1 MKIGSIFRIVYSKV
15 IFNVIF
21 TRCMLSRDRKLV
33 SPYCHIHPHVIFQIF
48 YHVYTFIWKLFSFCK
63 KKKKIIII
71 TTDCCKMKWK
81 WWRNKYSNQ
90 GFFSL
95 FFHVEDK
102 TKYFEKAFIWLMY
115 KLHVDR
121 LCPSGSKSCYSYQV
135 VSHQIY
141 CSLCPIE
148 KRIWS
153 NKENLS
159 YIYWLLQHLS
169 CFTVTAQLTPNVSVY
184 LQYIRVP
191 FVFGEVDRHSN
202 CFFLFILG
210 HFIH

>member
-1 MKIGSIFRIVYSKV
+1 MLYSKYF
-15 IFNVIF
+15 IMCIH
-21 TRCMLSRDRKLV
+21 LSE
-33 SPYCHIHPHVIFQIF
+33 SYF
-48 YHVYTFIWKLFSFCK
+48 LFAK
-63 KKKKIIII
+63 KKKNHYNYYRLLQ
-71 TTDCCKMKWK
+71 DEMKMMKKWIFQ
-81 WWRNKYSNQ
+81 S
-90 GFFSL
+90 GLFLSFFL
-95 FFHVEDK
+95 HVEDK
-102 TKYFEKAFIWLMY
+102 TKYFEKAFTWLMY
-115 KLHVDR
+115 KLHVDI

-210 HFIH
+210 HLIH

>member
-1 MKIGSIFRIVYSKV
+1 MLYSKYF
-15 IFNVIF
+15 IMCIH
-21 TRCMLSRDRKLV
+21 LSE
-33 SPYCHIHPHVIFQIF
+33 SYF
-48 YHVYTFIWKLFSFCK
+48 LFA

-90 GFFSL
+90 GFLSL
-95 FFHVEDK
+95 FFFMLRTRLSILKRHLLN
-102 TKYFEKAFIWLMY
+102 IWLMY

-121 LCPSGSKSCYSYQV
+121 FCPSGSKSCYSYQV

-148 KRIWS
+148 KRIWG

-210 HFIH
+210 HLIH

>member
-1 MKIGSIFRIVYSKV
+1 MSYSSSCYIPNILSCVYIYLKV
-15 IFNVIF
+15 IFF
-21 TRCMLSRDRKLV
+21 L
-33 SPYCHIHPHVIFQIF
+33 Q
-48 YHVYTFIWKLFSFCK
+48 
-63 KKKKIIII
+63 KKKIIII
-71 TTDCCKMKWK
+71 TTDCWKMKWK

-90 GFFSL
+90 GFLSL
-95 FFHVEDK
+95 FFFMLRTRLSILKRHLLN
-102 TKYFEKAFIWLMY
+102 IWLMY

-121 LCPSGSKSCYSYQV
+121 FCPSGSKSCYSYQV

-159 YIYWLLQHLS
+159 YNYWLLQHLS

-202 CFFLFILG
+202 CFFSIHPWTLNPLILRTC
-210 HFIH
+210 

>member
-1 MKIGSIFRIVYSKV
+1 
-15 IFNVIF
+15 
-21 TRCMLSRDRKLV
+21 
-33 SPYCHIHPHVIFQIF
+33 
-48 YHVYTFIWKLFSFCK
+48 
-63 KKKKIIII
+63 
-71 TTDCCKMKWK
+71 
-81 WWRNKYSNQ
+81 
-90 GFFSL
+90 
-95 FFHVEDK
+95 
-102 TKYFEKAFIWLMY
+102 MY

-121 LCPSGSKSCYSYQV
+121 LCPSRSKSCYSYQV

-210 HFIH
+210 HLIHLYYAHAKIHHKCKLLTNHRFSLYWIVHINKQFVALIRRFSFYSLSHWHHDLVPNM